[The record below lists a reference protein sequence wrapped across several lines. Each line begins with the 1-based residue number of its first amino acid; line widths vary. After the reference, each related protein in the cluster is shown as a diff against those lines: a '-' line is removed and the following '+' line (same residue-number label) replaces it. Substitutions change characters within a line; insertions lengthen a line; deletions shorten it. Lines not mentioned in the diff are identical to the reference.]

1 MKAELYTN
9 YYISVAISISKDQM
23 NRDCKLT
30 QECTVFSNLNPFR
43 KYAMLMYGRTLS
55 EGEQQILF
63 SSFEFW
69 PIWSSREGS
78 ECSLVTW
85 SVSNFADKSGAEKEV
100 AAAPPPELQS
110 GAAHKMTEEEG
121 MRLAKEYS
129 RFLMKELRLRTAAEN
144 VRLQLKKEAI
154 AALPPH
160 LREKALLPDFTPF
173 PPTRI
178 PASLTPPIPGYV
190 EEMTKS
196 AEQSA
201 KIQKMR

>member
-1 MKAELYTN
+1 MGT
-9 YYISVAISISKDQM
+9 
-23 NRDCKLT
+23 
-30 QECTVFSNLNPFR
+30 
-43 KYAMLMYGRTLS
+43 
-55 EGEQQILF
+55 
-63 SSFEFW
+63 
-69 PIWSSREGS
+69 
-78 ECSLVTW
+78 
-85 SVSNFADKSGAEKEV
+85 EKEV
-100 AAAPPPELQS
+100 AAAPSLEQLE
-110 GAAHKMTEEEG
+110 AREMTEEEG